1 MRCIPKALQIK
12 EVNKK
17 ILSRQYLLLDKL
29 KYREEFI
36 MLKLLAKISEKY
48 AKSTNTACEICWV
61 FHQPKMPASL
71 IKKD

>member
-1 MRCIPKALQIK
+1 
-12 EVNKK
+12 
-17 ILSRQYLLLDKL
+17 
-29 KYREEFI
+29 

-48 AKSTNTACEICWV
+48 AKSTNTACYIFWV